1 MILTEGGFMGTN
13 FNTDFYFEALYD
25 GTNRNSRQ
33 GDNAAL
39 AKVNL
44 HLIREQFQR
53 YQTELAGRSVN
64 LDAHRPGIAQAEQ
77 GMDELER
84 YFEALEQG
92 RKRTMKDTDARKVIG
107 SVKEQFAALERLL

>member
-1 MILTEGGFMGTN
+1 MGTD

-25 GTNRNSRQ
+25 GTNRNPRQ

-44 HLIREQFQR
+44 QLIREQFQK
-53 YQTELAGRSVN
+53 YQTELAGRGVN
-64 LDAHRPGIAQAEQ
+64 LDAYRPGIAQAERS
-77 GMDELER
+77 MNELER
-84 YFEALEQG
+84 YFEALENG

-107 SVKEQFAALERLL
+107 SVKEQFTALEKLI